1 MDELDGLNRLVFSG
15 PFPCYLS
22 DGREVPVRK
31 LVIASKNGEVANL
44 PVSRLKTAKDVVLEL
59 LLETAKEQ
67 NTVSGLMRSL
77 EQGGATM
84 LGNGFFWLKAE
95 TEVHSSVI
103 VRKEERPRTIQE
115 FRAIARK
122 ITFD

>member
-1 MDELDGLNRLVFSG
+1 M
-15 PFPCYLS
+15 
-22 DGREVPVRK
+22 
-31 LVIASKNGEVANL
+31 IASKNGEVANL